1 MHSPSPQ
8 LLRALRT
15 SLSSAPSPLSLRGS
29 ASRFSHA
36 IPSSNGLRCASVN
49 ASFSIPSTF
58 RNNSSVSRPS
68 RLVSRSHT
76 LKPTSPDRGPESE
89 EDTQTDFDT
98 LDVLANA
105 AAPAAA
111 IDATLDTGFDLS
123 NGVRIRNGD
132 ALLLIG
138 GEPFAWRP
146 WKAIKGVANDQAAK
160 AAMVNAK
167 GQFEL
172 PEEVWGLLSVVW
184 PRPDMLILGLGDTA
198 MPLSPE
204 TKRHINALGI
214 RVEIQDTRNAA
225 GQFNLLATERG
236 VEEVAAAMIPT
247 GWKPRK

>member
-15 SLSSAPSPLSLRGS
+15 SLSAQTLAHRAS
-29 ASRFSHA
+29 SRFPRA
-36 IPSSNGLRCASVN
+36 IPSSSLCATLTP
-49 ASFSIPSTF
+49 FSLPSKT
-58 RNNSSVSRPS
+58 RNNSSISRPS

-76 LKPTSPDRGPESE
+76 HKPTSPDRGPEST

-98 LDVLANA
+98 LDVLADA

-132 ALLLIG
+132 ALLLVG

-146 WKAIKGVANDQAAK
+146 WKAVKGAANDQAAK

-184 PRPDMLILGLGDTA
+184 PRPGMWQSFNYSKVLVTWSHGSPCSVYRVICDLGTTLELGRMFA
-198 MPLSPE
+198 S
-204 TKRHINALGI
+204 
-214 RVEIQDTRNAA
+214 
-225 GQFNLLATERG
+225 FFFY
-236 VEEVAAAMIPT
+236 
-247 GWKPRK
+247 

>member
-15 SLSSAPSPLSLRGS
+15 SLSALSPLRLRAN
-29 ASRFSHA
+29 ASRFPRA
-36 IPSSNGLRCASVN
+36 TPSSNGPLCASVTTP
-49 ASFSIPSTF
+49 FSIPSTY

-76 LKPTSPDRGPESE
+76 HKPTSPDRGPESQ

-98 LDVLANA
+98 LDVLADA

-123 NGVRIRNGD
+123 NGVRMRNGD
-132 ALLLIG
+132 ALLLVG

-146 WKAIKGVANDQAAK
+146 WKAIKGAANDQAAK

-184 PRPDMLILGLGDTA
+184 PRP
-198 MPLSPE
+198 
-204 TKRHINALGI
+204 
-214 RVEIQDTRNAA
+214 
-225 GQFNLLATERG
+225 
-236 VEEVAAAMIPT
+236 
-247 GWKPRK
+247 